1 MANTIPLDTSTWDI
15 FLNAAG
21 NLSLTDPDS
30 SIAQDV
36 ASAVRTFQGECWYDN
51 TLGMPYFQAIFGKSP
66 PNSFVVSNIKTQ
78 AFTIP
83 GVNSVNV
90 VGAGLQGRNF
100 KGVIVLNA
108 PQSPIT
114 VTI

>member
-1 MANTIPLDTSTWDI
+1 MANSIPLNTSTWDI
-15 FLNAAG
+15 GLDAAG
-21 NLSLTDPDS
+21 DLTLLDPDS

-36 ASAVRTFQGECWYDN
+36 ASAVRTFQGECWYNN
-51 TLGMPYFQAIFGKSP
+51 TLGMPYFQAIFGRAP
-66 PNSFVVSNIKTQ
+66 PNSFVVNNIKTQ
-78 AFTIP
+78 AMTVV

-90 VGAGLQGRNF
+90 LGAGLQGRNF

-108 PQSPIT
+108 PQSPVT